1 MILIILV
8 CVFAV
13 ALVVE
18 TVYFNFQ
25 QVRRIDNDIKVRD
38 EFLDLLFKR
47 VKKDEEKMDEVI
59 DEVNSTS
66 KRLDSSM
73 EKHDNLVDIV
83 FDDIVPVVEQLTIKK
98 PTKATKKE
106 KVAKKK
112 AGRPRKNK

>member
-8 CVFAV
+8 CVFAA

-25 QVRRIDNDIKVRD
+25 QVRRIQKDIEVRD

-47 VKKDEEKMDEVI
+47 VKKDEEKMDEV
-59 DEVNSTS
+59 S
-66 KRLDSSM
+66 KALDSSM
-73 EKHDNLVDIV
+73 EKHDNLVDVV
-83 FDDIVPVVEQLTIKK
+83 FDDIVPAVEQLTIKK
-98 PTKATKKE
+98 PTKAKKE

-112 AGRPRKNK
+112 VGRPRKAKK